1 MANRHEYS
9 DSPPLLAVR
18 NLSMSFRDSLAAVDR
33 VSFTLRA
40 GTTLGLVG
48 ASGAGKS
55 TVARAIMRLVPT
67 VRGQILFKGRDI
79 IGMPARELVHV
90 RRRMQIV
97 FQDPS
102 ASLSPRRTVAQTLHE
117 PLKHFT
123 RASAAE
129 RTTKIAATLAKVGL
143 QTDVLPH
150 YPHQFSSG
158 QKQRIAIARALIS
171 DPELLIADEAVA
183 SLDVSVQAQILQ
195 LLLRLQDELKIALLF
210 ISHDLAVIRQIAHE
224 VAVMYQ
230 GQLIEH
236 APADQFF
243 SRPAHPYSK
252 TLLDLAASRVD
263 LPLQAEPSGLRRNR
277 MPGNMTNACVYAGQ
291 CPERLPLCTRAEP
304 PLCRTPG
311 GEQHKGRS
319 YCVKCHL
326 YGL

>member
-1 MANRHEYS
+1 MAIRHEYS

-18 NLSMSFRDSLAAVDR
+18 DLSLSFRDSPVAVDR

-55 TVARAIMRLVPT
+55 SVARAIMRLVPT

-79 IGMPARELVHV
+79 IGMQARELMAV

-97 FQDPS
+97 FQDPA
-102 ASLSPRRTVAQTLHE
+102 ASLSPRRTIAQTLQE

-123 RASAAE
+123 RANAAE
-129 RTTKIAATLAKVGL
+129 RTAKMAATLAKVGL
-143 QTDVLPH
+143 QTDVLPR
-150 YPHQFSSG
+150 YPQQFSSG

-195 LLLRLQDELKIALLF
+195 LLLRLHDELGIALLF
-210 ISHDLAVIRQIAHE
+210 ISHDLAVIRQIADE

-230 GQLIEH
+230 GQLVEH
-236 APADQFF
+236 APADEFF

-252 TLLDLAASRVD
+252 TLLELADLRVD
-263 LPLQAEPSGLRRNR
+263 LPLQAEPSGLRRYR
-277 MPGNMTNACVYAGQ
+277 EAGNMAGACVYAGQ
-291 CPERLPLCTRAEP
+291 CRERLPLCTQAEP
-304 PLCRTPG
+304 PLCRLAG
-311 GEQHKGRS
+311 GKQHKDTF